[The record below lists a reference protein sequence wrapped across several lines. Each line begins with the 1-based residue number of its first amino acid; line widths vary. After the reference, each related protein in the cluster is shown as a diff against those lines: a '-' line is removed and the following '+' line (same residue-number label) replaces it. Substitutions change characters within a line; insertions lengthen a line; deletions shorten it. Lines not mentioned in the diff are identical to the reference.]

1 MAESAGGLSV
11 WDEGASLTRNTPC
24 LMCSLTHSHAHS
36 LACTLTHSH
45 AHSLTHSL
53 TCSLTRMLTYSLTH
67 SLTQAHTR
75 THVGT
80 HTVKYMNIYN
90 SLTHKN
96 NTSIRSKNMYLMV
109 LSTETVYSL
118 QKLKCFALSSQA
130 LPLTYR
136 LSFQI
141 PARLVWVTAS
151 AISLFSLKYGTWV
164 SNISF
169 KQIVWICVNPPSPQ
183 PFILEGCQRKAVNL
197 SCSK

>member
-1 MAESAGGLSV
+1 MTQRGSSGMAESAGGLSV

-67 SLTQAHTR
+67 SLTQAHAR

-118 QKLKCFALSSQA
+118 QKLKCFALSSQSLGRFLSHIGSHFKF
-130 LPLTYR
+130 LPG
-136 LSFQI
+136 
-141 PARLVWVTAS
+141 WCE
-151 AISLFSLKYGTWV
+151 SLHRQFHY
-164 SNISF
+164 F
-169 KQIVWICVNPPSPQ
+169 P
-183 PFILEGCQRKAVNL
+183 
-197 SCSK
+197 